1 VIDLM
6 GDSSSSSSSSGDYE
20 MAREE
25 WDDEDM
31 VMSES

>member
-6 GDSSSSSSSSGDYE
+6 GDSSSSSSSGDYE